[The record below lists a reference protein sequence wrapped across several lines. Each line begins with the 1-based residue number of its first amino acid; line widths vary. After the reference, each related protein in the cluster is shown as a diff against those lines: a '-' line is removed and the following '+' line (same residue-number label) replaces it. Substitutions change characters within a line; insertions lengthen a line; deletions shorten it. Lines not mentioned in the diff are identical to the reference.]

1 MRIARSLYDE
11 IVEHARAEHPNE
23 CCGIV
28 SADDGEAVTVY
39 PATNVRASQ
48 FSFVIDGEEQFRI
61 DKEIA
66 AAGNDYGAIYH
77 SHTRSAP
84 EPSLTDIRFAEGWP
98 GVLWIIV
105 GLAGDEPEVRT
116 WAIAD
121 GEVSEAELVV
131 G

>member
-1 MRIARSLYDE
+1 MRIAKSLYDE
-11 IVEHARAEHPNE
+11 IVEHARAERPNE

-28 SADDGEAVTVY
+28 SAVDGQAVKVY
-39 PATNVRASQ
+39 PATNARASQ

-61 DKEIA
+61 DKEIT

-84 EPSLTDIRFAEGWP
+84 EPSLTDIKFAEGWP

-116 WAIAD
+116 WAIED

>member
-1 MRIARSLYDE
+1 MRITQSLYDE
-11 IVEHARAEHPNE
+11 LVEHARQEDPNE

-28 SADDGEAVTVY
+28 SANGDDAVKVY
-39 PATNVRASQ
+39 RATNARASQ
-48 FSFVIDGEEQFRI
+48 FSFVIDGQEQFQI

-66 AAGNDYGAIYH
+66 ADGLDYGAIYH

-84 EPSLTDIRFAEGWP
+84 EPSLTDIKFAEGWP

-116 WAIAD
+116 WTITG

>member
-84 EPSLTDIRFAEGWP
+84 EPSLARSAVDHRRPRRGR
-98 GVLWIIV
+98 
-105 GLAGDEPEVRT
+105 AGG
-116 WAIAD
+116 AD
-121 GEVSEAELVV
+121 LGDR
-131 G
+131 